1 MEFHNKALPDKVS
14 KIGFGLLL
22 VGLVLMIAAFALD
35 YRRAMFD
42 YLTMFMWLLS
52 IGLGSLGLI
61 ALEYISGASWSTPFR
76 RVSEFLASLLPIL
89 AVLAIPIIIGMREL
103 FIWTDPEV
111 VATDALIQGKE
122 AYLNTEFFI
131 IRTALCFLIW
141 ILFYFLLIRNSQ
153 KQDKDSLPQYTK
165 SNIKIS
171 VAFAPLFMLTLT
183 IIAVDFMMT
192 LFPHWYSTIYG
203 VYYFSGTL
211 VASYA
216 ALTLISVL
224 LKQNGYLSSRI
235 SNDHFYS
242 MGTLMFG
249 FNVFW
254 GYIAFSQFLL
264 QWYADIPEETFWY
277 IMRWE
282 HSWQYV
288 SIALFVVHFVIPFLV
303 LLPRSFKTNLGKLK
317 FMAIWM
323 LVAHYLDLYWL
334 IMPAYDHHDA
344 VFGWQEIGFPLF
356 AVGLVI
362 LVFKMRTKKTNMM
375 PVGDPKLEHGLNFHL

>member
-14 KIGFGLLL
+14 KIGFILLFIGLIMM
-22 VGLVLMIAAFALD
+22 VAAFALD
-35 YRRAMFD
+35 YKRAMFD

-61 ALEYISGASWSTPFR
+61 ALEYITGATWSTPFR

-89 AVLAIPIIIGMREL
+89 ALLVIPIIIGMREL

-122 AYLNTEFFI
+122 PYLNTGFFI
-131 IRTALCFLIW
+131 IRAAFCFLIW
-141 ILFYFLLIRNSQ
+141 LVFFIFLIRNSQ
-153 KQDKDSLPQYTK
+153 KQDRDSIPQYTT

-171 VAFAPLFMLTLT
+171 VAFAPLFMITIT

-203 VYYFSGTL
+203 VYYFAGTL

-216 ALTLISVL
+216 ALTFISVT

-235 SNDHFYS
+235 NNDHFYS

-254 GYIAFSQFLL
+254 GYIAFSQLLL

-282 HSWQYV
+282 HSWKYV
-288 SIALFVVHFVIPFLV
+288 SIALFVVHFAIPFLV
-303 LLPRSFKTNLGKLK
+303 LLPRSVKTNLPRLK

-334 IMPAYDHHDA
+334 IMPAYDHHSA

-356 AVGLVI
+356 AAGLVI
-362 LVFKMRTKKTNMM
+362 LVFKMRAKKTNIM
-375 PVGDPKLEHGLNFHL
+375 PVGDPKLESGLNFHL